1 MSYFGRLGSKC
12 KPEPVLQNLFSVS
25 ENLGDCM
32 NEAPPAPSKAMN
44 SRFELNGRCDFPN
57 SYSLQL
63 GNSFRAR
70 FLRAQ
75 DEAYN
80 RWLVDLNQLHLAYR

>member
-1 MSYFGRLGSKC
+1 MF
-12 KPEPVLQNLFSVS
+12 NVS

-32 NEAPPAPSKAMN
+32 NDVPPAPLNAVN
-44 SRFELNGRCDFPN
+44 SHFELNGICDFPN

-63 GNSFRAR
+63 GNSFRAK

-80 RWLVDLNQLHLAYR
+80 RWLVDLNQLHVAYR

>member
-1 MSYFGRLGSKC
+1 M
-12 KPEPVLQNLFSVS
+12 S
-25 ENLGDCM
+25 ENIGDSM
-32 NEAPPAPSKAMN
+32 NEVPPAPLNAVN
-44 SRFELNGRCDFPN
+44 SCFELNGRCEFPN

-63 GNSFRAR
+63 GNSFRAK